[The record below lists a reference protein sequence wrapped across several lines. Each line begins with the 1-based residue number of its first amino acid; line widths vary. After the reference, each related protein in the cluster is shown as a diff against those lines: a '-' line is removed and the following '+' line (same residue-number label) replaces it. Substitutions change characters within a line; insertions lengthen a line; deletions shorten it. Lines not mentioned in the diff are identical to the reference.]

1 MYVIYRYIYYS
12 VQIFKYLTCTVDCNN
27 TQHQTLMGVIFSQV
41 MPLENEMAK
50 PERFSTR
57 FGVLNCAMVPITLL
71 YTVVGFFG
79 YLKYGQHTQGSITL
93 NLPNDQL

>member
-1 MYVIYRYIYYS
+1 
-12 VQIFKYLTCTVDCNN
+12 
-27 TQHQTLMGVIFSQV
+27 MGVICSQV

-50 PERFSTR
+50 PERFGTR